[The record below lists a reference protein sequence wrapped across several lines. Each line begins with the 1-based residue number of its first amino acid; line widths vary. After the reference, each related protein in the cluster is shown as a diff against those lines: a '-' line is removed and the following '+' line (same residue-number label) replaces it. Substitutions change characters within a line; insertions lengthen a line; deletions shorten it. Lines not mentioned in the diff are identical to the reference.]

1 MIADCVFVDNG
12 IATSSEVGTKEGE
25 ENQRDEKQT
34 GHLHSDCRSVEK
46 ETYAGRCNYAYTSPK
61 EMRRA
66 EDNREAQ
73 ELGMI
78 ASRRLHLKKVGEK
91 GEK

>member
-1 MIADCVFVDNG
+1 MIVAASKKKRVLDGV
-12 IATSSEVGTKEGE
+12 TM
-25 ENQRDEKQT
+25 R
-34 GHLHSDCRSVEK
+34 
-46 ETYAGRCNYAYTSPK
+46 TSPK

-78 ASRRLHLKKVGEK
+78 ASRRLHLRKVGEK
-91 GEK
+91 GEKQMTKEVIWQQLN

>member
-1 MIADCVFVDNG
+1 MVLPRQARLGRNREKKINE
-12 IATSSEVGTKEGE
+12 TRNK
-25 ENQRDEKQT
+25 RDTCIVIVAASKKKRVLDGVT
-34 GHLHSDCRSVEK
+34 MR
-46 ETYAGRCNYAYTSPK
+46 TSPK
-61 EMRRA
+61 EMRKA